1 MPESPRKD
9 SDDEAGDADSVAST
23 VESEEGTRYGFR
35 VYRAPRRLMHHRLAR
50 QFFRLHHAPHA
61 RAYFLSWVA
70 AHRARRARA
79 LAGLGPEPDYEVDDS
94 EDAPMRALFTRRLGA
109 SPVASGGGFGDLF
122 NKAKHPYEKEL
133 DKFLADLGRL
143 DTSLSMQANIE
154 RFKSRLTSPECIAVL
169 NHTTFAEY
177 ILSQAV
183 QTIDGK
189 PYHVGVELTS
199 ALRTM
204 RTKLEQMS
212 AKEFDGSNL
221 GFTISHLPKM
231 PHLQLEKPALAQIF
245 DDRKGILLDL
255 GGYAQVELL
264 YDPNSDDPPSWPPQ
278 WKIGKG
284 FNLPEGTEAAVHKV
298 FKEFLEQ
305 PCAQM
310 FIMICWLPN
319 EQHDFL
325 PEQFK
330 KGNHFYGTTVSLESW
345 LLADAYVSRSLFKFC
360 DMITAACPA
369 TSSRIRIQCFIPTRA
384 CGASK
389 NVC

>member
-1 MPESPRKD
+1 MPESPARHD
-9 SDDEAGDADSVAST
+9 SDDDTAGDADSVAST
-23 VESEEGTRYGFR
+23 VEVESESGFR
-35 VYRAPRRLMHHRLAR
+35 LYRSPHRLTHHR
-50 QFFRLHHAPHA
+50 
-61 RAYFLSWVA
+61 
-70 AHRARRARA
+70 
-79 LAGLGPEPDYEVDDS
+79 
-94 EDAPMRALFTRRLGA
+94 RRLGA
-109 SPVASGGGFGDLF
+109 SPVASGGGLGDLF
-122 NKAKHPYEKEL
+122 NKAKPPYEKEL
-133 DKFLADLGRL
+133 DKLLAELGRL
-143 DTSLSMQANIE
+143 DPSLSLQANIE

-221 GFTISHLPKM
+221 SFSISHLPKM
-231 PHLQLEKPALAQIF
+231 PYLQLEKPALAQIF

-284 FNLPEGTEAAVHKV
+284 FNPG
-298 FKEFLEQ
+298 
-305 PCAQM
+305 P
-310 FIMICWLPN
+310 PN
-319 EQHDFL
+319 ANF
-325 PEQFK
+325 
-330 KGNHFYGTTVSLESW
+330 
-345 LLADAYVSRSLFKFC
+345 AD
-360 DMITAACPA
+360 MGI
-369 TSSRIRIQCFIPTRA
+369 
-384 CGASK
+384 
-389 NVC
+389 